1 MGVEDVGDAGP
12 PDHDA
17 GLPVTGEQ
25 DAERAGFEMELGG
38 RGPVRQRVEDHHHV
52 ELSGLQSVRSVATT
66 ADTSRPSGIEHRDVE
81 RQNRTIPLSRYS
93 LLVLDKDVVDDH
105 TESWAAHDIEVRSS
119 ELATNVTEVWPH
131 GSPALGTPR
140 LDTSGRG
147 PAPRGGRCRDHGCD
161 QRRRRASC
169 RDRDRQFEPGGQG
182 HPCAFTGRSR
192 TGSTRGSLGAL
203 TTGMRRRL
211 ISGVWCLRRRLGPA
225 RISNIS
231 S

>member
-1 MGVEDVGDAGP
+1 MGVEDAGDAGQ

-25 DAERAGFEMELGG
+25 DAERAGFEMEPGG
-38 RGPVRQRVEDHHHV
+38 GGPVRQRVEDHHHV

-93 LLVLDKDVVDDH
+93 LLVLDKDIVDDH
-105 TESWAAHDIEVRSS
+105 TESWAAHDIEVRSG

-147 PAPRGGRCRDHGCD
+147 PALVVVDVETAGAISGADERAVEIAIARLNLAGKTTRAPSWGGREL
-161 QRRRRASC
+161 
-169 RDRDRQFEPGGQG
+169 DRHEDP
-182 HPCAFTGRSR
+182 S
-192 TGSTRGSLGAL
+192 AL
-203 TTGMRRRL
+203 
-211 ISGVWCLRRRLGPA
+211 
-225 RISNIS
+225 
-231 S
+231 